1 MRMRITV
8 EGRAYEVEVEV
19 LDEAG
24 GGAPAP
30 AAAAPTQAPGPR
42 PASAPPPP
50 PAQHA
55 ASSATGD
62 LPSPLAGNV
71 VRVAV
76 KNGDQVKAGDTIL
89 VLEAMKMES
98 AVTAPGDAAIA
109 QVLVNAG
116 DSVKAGQ
123 ALVKF
128 G

>member
-19 LDEAG
+19 MDE
-24 GGAPAP
+24 GAVATAPPPA
-30 AAAAPTQAPGPR
+30 
-42 PASAPPPP
+42 ASAPTRSAPHAPPSPPP
-50 PAQHA
+50 GQSSGA
-55 ASSATGD
+55 APVAGE

-71 VRVAV
+71 IRVAV
-76 KNGDQVKAGDTIL
+76 KNGDQVKAGDTIV

-98 AVTAPGDAAIA
+98 AVTAPGDGTVSQI
-109 QVLVNAG
+109 LVNAG

-123 ALVKF
+123 PLVKF